1 MSRRDFVFGGENELN
16 GVEQDKHKKSQWKKW
31 ITFYRLNL
39 DIFVED
45 YLMLKNLKLFQKIML
60 YLMGLSEIFVT
71 VASRGISKSYTIGL
85 YAVSRAILYPN
96 SKIIIASGTKGQ
108 AALIIKEKI
117 IGDFYKTS
125 PTLRLEIDTWSI
137 SQNNVE
143 VVFKNGS
150 KIIAVTASDT
160 SRGYRGNVL
169 IMDEFRLIKPE
180 VRDEVLIPM
189 LSVPRQPAY
198 INKQEFSNYAQEE
211 NIQIYISSA
220 YYSSE
225 WIYDYS
231 KKSLIDFL
239 NGKSGTHFLAMD
251 YRLAL
256 KERLTTE
263 KYIELQRSK
272 MDEVSFAMEFDTIFY
287 GQNKN
292 PLFAYDALKRLRV
305 LKHAFTPLRNEDY
318 LTMKNKHRN
327 KIMSNRDDGEIRIIA
342 VDVAL
347 LGGNKND
354 ASQFI
359 CMNFTPHGNRYIRK
373 VDYIE
378 SMEGVHSS
386 IQAIRLKQLY
396 EDYCADYVVM
406 DCNGTSLP
414 LYEAVSQRQEDTERG
429 VKYEAWSAMNSEN
442 LKVRA
447 VSDTPLNIVYSV
459 VPSQFSNHEMNQNLR
474 TSISD
479 GLIKLLVEEND
490 AFDEFI
496 KNDIITEF
504 ADTDMNSSEYAEK
517 KVKLLESFI
526 QTTATINELIN
537 LEYTVESGYIKVKTK
552 GRKDRYSALLYGNY
566 FAKLKEDENLK
577 QDDSEYS
584 EEHYAVRTLVL

>member
-1 MSRRDFVFGGENELN
+1 MSRKFVFGGEKQKSSVEL
-16 GVEQDKHKKSQWKKW
+16 EQEKWMQWKKW
-31 ITFYRLNL
+31 ITFYRLNF

-45 YLMLKNLKLFQKIML
+45 YLGLKHLKLFQKIML

-85 YAVSRAILYPN
+85 YAISRAILYPQSN
-96 SKIIIASGTKGQ
+96 IIIASGTKGQ

-117 IGDFYKTS
+117 IGDFYRNS
-125 PTLRLEIDTWSI
+125 ATLRLEIDTWSI

-143 VVFKNGS
+143 VIFKNGS
-150 KIIAVTASDT
+150 KILAVTASDT

-169 IMDEFRLIKPE
+169 ILDEFRLIKTE
-180 VRDEVLIPM
+180 IRDEVLIPM
-189 LSVPRQPAY
+189 LSVPRQPKY
-198 INKQEFSNYAQEE
+198 INNPEFKEYTQEE

-231 KKSLIDFL
+231 KKTLKDFL
-239 NGKSGTHFLAMD
+239 NGKSGTYFLAMD
-251 YRLAL
+251 YKLAL
-256 KERLTTE
+256 HERLTTQ
-263 KYIELQRSK
+263 KYIDLQKSK

-292 PLFAYDALKRLRV
+292 ALFSYDSLKRLRV
-305 LKHAFTPLRNEDY
+305 LKTSFKPLENHEY
-318 LTMKNKHRN
+318 VTMRNKHRQ
-327 KIMSNRDDGEIRIIA
+327 KIISERDDGEIRIIA

-347 LGGNKND
+347 LGGSKND

-359 CMNFTPHGNRYIRK
+359 CMNFVPHGNRYIRK

-396 EDYCADYVVM
+396 EDYCADFVVM

-414 LYEAVSQRQEDTERG
+414 LYEAVSQRQQDDERG
-429 VKYEAWSAMNSEN
+429 VKYEAWSAINSEN

-447 VSDTPLNIVYSV
+447 VSDTPLNIVYSIV
-459 VPSQFSNHEMNQNLR
+459 ATPFGNHEMNQILR
-474 TSISD
+474 QSIAD
-479 GLIKLLVEEND
+479 GLLKLLVEENE
-490 AFDEFI
+490 AFEEFI
-496 KNDIITEF
+496 KNDIIEEF
-504 ADTDMNSSEYAEK
+504 ADSDMKTSEYAEK
-517 KVKLLESFI
+517 KVKLLESYI

-537 LEYTVESGYIKVKTK
+537 LDYTVENGYIKVKTK

-577 QDDSEYS
+577 QDDSDYS
-584 EEHYAVRTLVL
+584 EEHYAVRTLIL

>member
-1 MSRRDFVFGGENELN
+1 M
-16 GVEQDKHKKSQWKKW
+16 QWKKW
-31 ITFYRLNL
+31 ITFYRLNF

-45 YLMLKNLKLFQKIML
+45 YLGLKHLKLFQKIML

-85 YAVSRAILYPN
+85 YAISRAILYPQSN
-96 SKIIIASGTKGQ
+96 IIIASGTKGQ

-117 IGDFYKTS
+117 IGDFYRNS
-125 PTLRLEIDTWSI
+125 ATLRLEIDTWSI

-150 KIIAVTASDT
+150 KILAVTASDT

-169 IMDEFRLIKPE
+169 ILDEFRLIKTE
-180 VRDEVLIPM
+180 IRDEVLIPM
-189 LSVPRQPAY
+189 LSVPRQPKY
-198 INKQEFSNYAQEE
+198 INNPEFKEYTQEE

-231 KKSLIDFL
+231 KKTLKDFL
-239 NGKSGTHFLAMD
+239 NGKSGTYFLAMD
-251 YRLAL
+251 YKLAL
-256 KERLTTE
+256 HERLTTQ
-263 KYIELQRSK
+263 KYIDLQKSK

-292 PLFAYDALKRLRV
+292 ALFSYDSLKRLRV
-305 LKHAFTPLRNEDY
+305 LKTSFKPLENHEY
-318 LTMKNKHRN
+318 VTMRNKHRQ
-327 KIMSNRDDGEIRIIA
+327 KIISERDDGEIRIVA

-359 CMNFTPHGNRYIRK
+359 CMNFVPHGNRYIRK

-396 EDYCADYVVM
+396 EDYCADFVVM

-414 LYEAVSQRQEDTERG
+414 LYEAVSQRQQDDERG
-429 VKYEAWSAMNSEN
+429 VKYEAWSAINSEN

-447 VSDTPLNIVYSV
+447 VSDTPLNIVYSIV
-459 VPSQFSNHEMNQNLR
+459 ATPFGNHEMNQILR
-474 TSISD
+474 QSIAD
-479 GLIKLLVEEND
+479 GLLKLLVEENE
-490 AFDEFI
+490 AFEEFI
-496 KNDIITEF
+496 KNDIIEEF
-504 ADTDMNSSEYAEK
+504 ADSDMKTSEYAEK
-517 KVKLLESFI
+517 KVKLLESYI

-537 LEYTVESGYIKVKTK
+537 LDYTVENGYIKVKTK

-584 EEHYAVRTLVL
+584 EEHYAVRTLIL

>member
-1 MSRRDFVFGGENELN
+1 M
-16 GVEQDKHKKSQWKKW
+16 
-31 ITFYRLNL
+31 
-39 DIFVED
+39 
-45 YLMLKNLKLFQKIML
+45 
-60 YLMGLSEIFVT
+60 
-71 VASRGISKSYTIGL
+71 
-85 YAVSRAILYPN
+85 
-96 SKIIIASGTKGQ
+96 
-108 AALIIKEKI
+108 IIKEKI
-117 IGDFYKTS
+117 IGDFYRNS
-125 PTLRLEIDTWSI
+125 ATLRLEIDTWSI

-150 KIIAVTASDT
+150 KILAVTASDT

-169 IMDEFRLIKPE
+169 ILDEFRLIKTE
-180 VRDEVLIPM
+180 IRDEVLIPM
-189 LSVPRQPAY
+189 LSVPRQPKY
-198 INKQEFSNYAQEE
+198 INNPEFKEYTQEE

-231 KKSLIDFL
+231 KKTLKDFL
-239 NGKSGTHFLAMD
+239 NGKSGTYFLAMD
-251 YRLAL
+251 YKLAL
-256 KERLTTE
+256 HERLTTQ
-263 KYIELQRSK
+263 KYIDLQKSK

-292 PLFAYDALKRLRV
+292 ALFSYDSLKRLRV
-305 LKHAFTPLRNEDY
+305 LKTSFKPLENHEY
-318 LTMKNKHRN
+318 VTMRNKHRQ
-327 KIMSNRDDGEIRIIA
+327 KIISERDDGEIRIVA

-359 CMNFTPHGNRYIRK
+359 CMNFVPHGNRYIRK

-396 EDYCADYVVM
+396 EDYCADFVVM

-414 LYEAVSQRQEDTERG
+414 LYEAVSQRQQDDERG
-429 VKYEAWSAMNSEN
+429 VKYEAWSAINSEN

-447 VSDTPLNIVYSV
+447 VSDTPLNIVYSIV
-459 VPSQFSNHEMNQNLR
+459 ATPFGNHEMNQILR
-474 TSISD
+474 QSIAD
-479 GLIKLLVEEND
+479 GLLKLLVEENE
-490 AFDEFI
+490 AFEEFI
-496 KNDIITEF
+496 KNDIIEEF
-504 ADTDMNSSEYAEK
+504 ADSDMKTSEYAEK
-517 KVKLLESFI
+517 KVKLLESYI

-537 LEYTVESGYIKVKTK
+537 LDYTVENGYIKVKTK

-584 EEHYAVRTLVL
+584 EEHYAVRTLIL